1 MNVLLNPL
9 SNWFSKQ
16 FFHHTSMAGYIEP
29 VIQLFKPSWR
39 DGYYRAKVVAVQAI
53 ANRTLAIELKTES
66 RWPTHKAGQH
76 IELTLEIN
84 GRLVTRVFTIASSP
98 NQAMHE
104 GVIRLVVKQ
113 QDAGAF
119 TPYLSRLQVN
129 LWVNISKPKGAFL
142 LPQSGAVTLFA
153 AGSGITPF
161 IAMLHQNLHEQ
172 VNPIHL
178 VYYAKPS
185 EHLLVAELESLSNR
199 LPNFTFTLLSRSS
212 DGDVSDKLSEF
223 HNSKWLVCGPNDFY
237 KTIQNYAEAH
247 QLSVSSE
254 HFSLVNLHLLSDEK
268 AHFQVDHG
276 GIKFT
281 ADNQQPLLAQFQ
293 ANKINVPY
301 GCGMGICHQ
310 CQCVKKKGVVR
321 DIRTGKLSDYGEE
334 LIQLCVSQVVSD
346 VEFKA

>member
-1 MNVLLNPL
+1 MSFIFNPL
-9 SNWFSKQ
+9 TNWFSKQ
-16 FFHHTSMAGYIEP
+16 FFHHRSMAGYFEP
-29 VIQLFKPSWR
+29 IIQIFKPSWR
-39 DGYYRAKVVAVQAI
+39 DGYYRANVQSVTYI
-53 ANRTLAIELKTES
+53 ANKTVSVELKVES

-76 IELTLEIN
+76 IELTMEIN

-104 GVIRLVVKQ
+104 GVIRLVIKQ
-113 QDAGAF
+113 HDVGAF
-119 TPYLSRLQVN
+119 TPFLSRLTVN
-129 LWVNISKPKGAFL
+129 SWVNISKPKGTFL
-142 LPQSGAVTLFA
+142 LPQSNAVTFFA

-161 IAMLHQNLHEQ
+161 IAMLHQALHDEIP
-172 VNPIHL
+172 PIHL
-178 VYYAKPS
+178 VYYAKPN
-185 EHLLVAELESLSNR
+185 EHLLVAELASLRNR
-199 LPNFTFTLLSRSS
+199 LANFTFTLLSRST
-212 DGDVSDKLSEF
+212 DGDVAAKLPEF
-223 HNSKWLVCGPNDFY
+223 IGSQWLVCGPQDFY
-237 KTIQNYAEAH
+237 KTIKNYADTH
-247 QLSVSSE
+247 QQSIESE
-254 HFSLVNLHLLSDEK
+254 HFSLVDLHTQGDAK

-276 GIKFT
+276 GIKFK

-293 ANKINVPY
+293 ANNINVPY

>member
-1 MNVLLNPL
+1 
-9 SNWFSKQ
+9 
-16 FFHHTSMAGYIEP
+16 MAGYFEP

-39 DGYYRAKVVAVQAI
+39 DGYYRAKVLSVTYI
-53 ANRTLAIELKTES
+53 ANKTVAIELKAEP

-76 IELTLEIN
+76 IELTLDIN

-104 GVIRLVVKQ
+104 GVIRLVIKQ
-113 QDAGAF
+113 HDDGAF
-119 TPYLSRLQVN
+119 TPFLSRLKVFS
-129 LWVNISKPKGAFL
+129 WANISKPKGAFL
-142 LPQSGAVTLFA
+142 LPEYHAITMFA

-161 IAMLHQNLHEQ
+161 IAMLHQSLHETAQ
-172 VNPIHL
+172 PIHL
-178 VYYAKPS
+178 VYYAKPNQ
-185 EHLLVAELESLSNR
+185 HLLVAELTSLSNR
-199 LPNFTFTLLSRSS
+199 LAHFTFTLQSRSV
-212 DGDVSDKLSEF
+212 DGDVVDKLPEF
-223 HNSKWLVCGPNDFY
+223 QDSQWLVCGPNDFY
-237 KTIQNYAEAH
+237 KSIETYAKKH
-247 QLSVSSE
+247 QQPLLSE
-254 HFSLVNLHLLSDEK
+254 HFSLVNLHAHTDEK
-268 AHFQVDHG
+268 AHFEVDHG
-276 GIKFT
+276 GIKFK

-293 ANKINVPY
+293 KNKINVPY